1 MIRFF
6 LFLTVLI
13 GGLHVRASKAVDG
26 YTFYL
31 PLVYQQPYPCG
42 VEVWRDFNYT
52 DQLSDLNC
60 RYTRYNPGTV
70 NSPNLYRTWL
80 MSDKNWNSL
89 AFAVTDIA
97 KIRAAGSEPV
107 VVFFGN
113 QAGTCT
119 RLSALRYQE
128 FANFVREAVS
138 RWDLK
143 YIEIWNEPDY
153 LGGHPNLYGCWG
165 IEYTA
170 AFVQFLQTVTETV
183 WNIYPQVKIGTS
195 FALSSTATLPMP
207 EAVAQAYQD
216 EPRFFIGIHHH
227 SVYQQTNTQQA
238 SEKLADVREFWN
250 GELWLTEV
258 SLRKSSQD
266 VYCHDPTSDFQQ
278 AQADFVGDIMQVEA
292 DAVIV
297 YGLFKYSESWQ
308 CAALLQNDGS
318 PNLAYYALQM
328 EYVP

>member
-1 MIRFF
+1 MRILF
-6 LFLTVLI
+6 LFILFILS
-13 GGLHVRASKAVDG
+13 VRVQAAETTNG
-26 YTFYL
+26 HIFYL

-42 VEVWRDFNYT
+42 AEVWRDFSYT
-52 DQLSDLNC
+52 EQLVDLNC

-80 MSDKNWNSL
+80 MNNKNWSSL
-89 AFAVTDIA
+89 DFAAMDIA
-97 KIRAAGSEPV
+97 NIRAAGSEPV

-119 RLSALRYQE
+119 RLSVLRYQE
-128 FANFVREAVS
+128 FANFVRSAVGMWNL
-138 RWDLK
+138 R

-183 WNIYPQVKIGTS
+183 WNIYSQVKIGTS
-195 FALSSTATLPMP
+195 FALSSTVTLPMP
-207 EAVAQAYQD
+207 EAVAQAFQN
-216 EPRFFIGIHHH
+216 EARFFIGVHHH
-227 SVYQQTNTQQA
+227 PIYQQANAQQTE
-238 SEKLADVREFWN
+238 EKLASVREFWN
-250 GELWLTEV
+250 GELWLTEIT
-258 SLRKSSQD
+258 LRKSSQD
-266 VYCHDPTSDFQQ
+266 VYCHDPTPDFQK
-278 AQADFVGDIMQVEA
+278 AQADFVSDTMRLEV

-318 PNLAYYALQM
+318 PNPAYYALQM